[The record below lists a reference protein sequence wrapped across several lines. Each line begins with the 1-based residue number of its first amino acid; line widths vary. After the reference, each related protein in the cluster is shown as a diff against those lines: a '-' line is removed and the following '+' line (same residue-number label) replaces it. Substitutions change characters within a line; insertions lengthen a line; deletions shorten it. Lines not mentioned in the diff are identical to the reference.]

1 MWSKKTCINISLF
14 KNSKWKMLA
23 YGATATWSRLLLPGA
38 DPIWLEP
45 ESAPEPRTSGAG
57 AIQKRAGSA
66 TFVLNLTPVFCATD
80 RFLYLIQYLF
90 FSWFVGHFNGQA
102 LSSSYI
108 SKNLLIFQTIWQRKL
123 STLVVKVKVSLLT
136 TAFLLHKLPVPVH
149 YILEIIIYFYK

>member
-14 KNSKWKMLA
+14 KNSKKNVSV
-23 YGATATWSRLLLPGA
+23 WSQSYLEPLFIAGA

-66 TFVLNLTPVFCATD
+66 TFVLNVTPVFCATD

-136 TAFLLHKLPVPVH
+136 TAFLLHKLSVPVH
-149 YILEIIIYFYK
+149 YILEIILYFYK